1 MWKRSA
7 RRMRYQMATFYKY
20 CEWIPLYIDVNIGSP
35 YPPHI
40 DTGWAWQKPSTSP
53 GQGALTGGC
62 WGPRFPT
69 HGTAPSWIESLCC
82 SYLCRYLYQDFN
94 GIILKVCCI
103 GTPVWI
109 YSGIL
114 HAGWG
119 LPPPSPGCMTP
130 AISFY
135 AGSCPNTEHRGG
147 GPGTRQREE
156 NRAVKE
162 PSRRLHS
169 ARGRS
174 LLVSTPGWKCRIL
187 ALSQSRIYWDTML
200 LRCFNTVSKCEIWT
214 QTQWS

>member
-1 MWKRSA
+1 MNTIIHRC
-7 RRMRYQMATFYKY
+7 QH
-20 CEWIPLYIDVNIGSP
+20 WITLS
-35 YPPHI
+35 
-40 DTGWAWQKPSTSP
+40 
-53 GQGALTGGC
+53 
-62 WGPRFPT
+62 PT
-69 HGTAPSWIESLCC
+69 HWHGLGLAKTVHQPRPGGTDWRLLRPKVPDPWYRAQLARVFVLKLP
-82 SYLCRYLYQDFN
+82 RYLYQDFN

-135 AGSCPNTEHRGG
+135 ASSCPNTEHRGG